1 MLTIKDVSNKYKIS
15 KNTIHK
21 YLKIDPTFKAC
32 AVKPF
37 NKWLFNEILLKQW
50 IEKHLN

>member
-21 YLKIDPTFKAC
+21 YLNTDPTFKAC

-37 NKWLFNEILLKQW
+37 NKWLFDENKLNEW
-50 IEKHLN
+50 IYNKLN